1 MAWNFG
7 RSDRLAARAASR
19 QALLLGAEEAQSF
32 CRAVEGIDGIGFW
45 ASDAQGAIRYLSEK
59 ALVRLPSP
67 DAVLGQPLTDVF
79 DTRDDGAGSGRS
91 LRFVLSRRSR
101 FEKLTVCTGDG
112 GQRRWWQLSGEAQ
125 FGPGGGFE
133 GFCGLCAEITDERR
147 VAEENSRDA
156 MHDPLTG
163 LINRREMA
171 RALERTL
178 SAYRVQE
185 RPCATLLIDLDRFK
199 QVNDTLGHST
209 GDALLRQVADRLVT
223 IVGQAERICRLGG
236 DEFQIL
242 VPDVEDRGDL
252 GNLAER
258 IIAMLSQ
265 PYSVEGNRCIIG
277 ASVGIA
283 VAPFDGQ
290 DVDELVRN
298 ADLALYAAKHGG
310 RGRFRFFSRDL
321 LTAAEDRRMLEE
333 HLHDAL
339 ARGELEL
346 HYQPIVAAGS
356 DAVSGAEALMRWNHP
371 GKGVISPAQFIPIA
385 EESPMICQI
394 GEWAL
399 RQACQDAAQWPGD
412 LRVAV
417 NVSPRQFTDT
427 GFPAVVASALAASG
441 LAAERLELEITEGVF
456 LAEGADTDARFHTL
470 KALGV
475 RLALDDFG
483 TGYSSLGYLRTAP
496 FDKIK
501 IDQSFVRGTAEAG
514 TRNKAL
520 ISAIVAMAKAI
531 GMETTA
537 EGIETLDQLAM
548 MRELGV
554 SHVQGF
560 VYAQAMPAA
569 EFLAAAA
576 QPHWGIVPSG
586 PARQRG
592 ERISMFRWIGAI
604 HEDHYYPAVLRNL
617 SATGALIDG
626 LEDVPVGTRFVLY
639 FGEGQLEVA
648 TVRRTIG
655 EQLGVAFEK
664 SLVNDG
670 NGGLCTRTRISPY
683 DLVNAGLP
691 PDFEVSTIRT
701 PIAPRDGRIAIPAFT
716 STVGRKAIQ
725 GTGVSTGG

>member
-19 QALLLGAEEAQSF
+19 QASLLGAEEAQSF

-45 ASDAQGAIRYLSEK
+45 SSDEDGAIRYLSAK
-59 ALVRLPSP
+59 ALARLPSP
-67 DAVLGQPLTDVF
+67 DTVLGLPLGDIFQTF
-79 DTRDDGAGSGRS
+79 DDGAGSGRS

-101 FEKLTVCTGDG
+101 FEKLPVCTGDG
-112 GQRRWWQLSGEAQ
+112 AHRRWWLLSGEAQ
-125 FGPGGGFE
+125 FDEAGRFG
-133 GFCGLCAEITDERR
+133 GFCGLCSEITDDRR
-147 VAEENSRDA
+147 IAEENSREA

-163 LINRREMA
+163 LLNRREMA
-171 RALERTL
+171 RLLDRTL
-178 SAYRVQE
+178 RAYKAQE

-209 GDALLRQVADRLVT
+209 GDALLQQVAERLIT
-223 IVGQAERICRLGG
+223 IVGEAERICRLGG

-283 VAPFDGQ
+283 IAPFDGQ

-310 RGRFRFFSRDL
+310 RGRFRFFSREL

-333 HLHDAL
+333 NLHDAL
-339 ARGELEL
+339 AHGELEL
-346 HYQPIVAAGS
+346 HYQPIVAAGT
-356 DAVSGAEALMRWNHP
+356 DVVSGAEALVRWNHP
-371 GKGVISPAQFIPIA
+371 KKGVISPAQFIPIA
-385 EESPMICQI
+385 EESTMICQI

-399 RQACQDAAQWPGD
+399 RTACRDAVEWPGA

-417 NVSPRQFTDT
+417 NVSPRQFTDP
-427 GFPAVVASALAASG
+427 GFPAVVANALAASG
-441 LAAERLELEITEGVF
+441 LPPERLELEITEGVF
-456 LAEGADTDARFHTL
+456 LAEGADTDARFRAL

-514 TRNKAL
+514 ARNKAL
-520 ISAIVAMAKAI
+520 IAAIVAMAKAI

-548 MRELGV
+548 LRELGV
-554 SHVQGF
+554 SHIQG
-560 VYAQAMPAA
+560 YIYSQAIPAEA
-569 EFLAAAA
+569 FMEAAG
-576 QPHWGIVPSG
+576 QPGWGIAPAG
-586 PARQRG
+586 PAFQR
-592 ERISMFRWIGAI
+592 EDRVSMFRWIGAI

-626 LEDVPVGTRFVLY
+626 LEDVPLGTRFVLY

-664 SLVNDG
+664 TLVSDG

-683 DLVNAGLP
+683 DLINAGLP

-701 PIAPRDGRIAIPAFT
+701 PIAPRDGRISIPAFT

-725 GTGVSTGG
+725 GTA